1 MKTSPP
7 RTAGKKSAMRPM
19 AVTGNFKDYV
29 LGQFDEFGDV
39 AARAMFGGIGL
50 YKGDLFFGIVAGA
63 YLYLKVDEQNRE
75 AFEKA
80 GMPAVQAV
88 RGSAGVDAVL
98 PRPGGS
104 ARERLGAGAVGEGV
118 GGGRRT
124 RGQPPRR
131 GCAEGRA
138 RAAEVKHEIR
148 SWEQEIRS
156 QEFLGFSPDL
166 LISCLFS

>member
-63 YLYLKVDEQNRE
+63 YLYLEGRRTEPRGIRKSRD
-75 AFEKA
+75 AS
-80 GMPAVQAV
+80 VQAV
-88 RGSAGVDAVL
+88 RGSVGVDAVL
-98 PRPGGS
+98 PRAGGG
-104 ARERLGAGAVGEGV
+104 ARERLGSGAVGESL

-124 RGQPPRR
+124 RGQPPWR

-138 RAAEVKHEIR
+138 RRRK
-148 SWEQEIRS
+148 
-156 QEFLGFSPDL
+156 
-166 LISCLFS
+166 